1 MAARRVMGG
10 ECTQREFTDTAVV
23 YILGGM
29 EQDRGR
35 PCQITQN
42 YAQLRLWREFI
53 SGVFHLVSYDCKPG
67 KRKFAKR
74 KTG

>member
-1 MAARRVMGG
+1 MGR
-10 ECTQREFTDTAVV
+10 ECTQREFTDTGVV

-42 YAQLRLWREFI
+42 YRATETLESIYFWSFPLSI
-53 SGVFHLVSYDCKPG
+53 L
-67 KRKFAKR
+67 
-74 KTG
+74 